1 VRIIIVYEIMVALP
15 VGFAY
20 YCFVLSIFFT
30 IMLNDLE
37 DEFLVD
43 GETYHE
49 KMKSLAEFL

>member
-1 VRIIIVYEIMVALP
+1 MVALP

-49 KMKSLAEFL
+49 KMKSLAEFLWI